1 MNRFLILLIS
11 GSLIALCACPRQE
24 SSEQAARSDLISR
37 AKAIHERVL
46 ALDGHIDIE
55 VSFFTPEMPDRIGYQ
70 KLASLRAWTGPFSL
84 PMWSKDP

>member
-1 MNRFLILLIS
+1 MV
-11 GSLIALCACPRQE
+11 ALSVYPRQE
-24 SSEQAARSDLISR
+24 SGEQASESDLVSR